1 MDEGL
6 FTKHLRVIK
15 AKQVGK
21 QEVLQIILQ
30 ATGISLTE
38 DEISLSKKKVKI
50 TTSSVVK
57 AMLAKKKVNEHL
69 ISAGYVV
76 SL

>member
-30 ATGISLTE
+30 TTGISLTD
-38 DEISLSKKKVKI
+38 DEIALSKKRVKI

-57 AMLAKKKVNEHL
+57 AMLTKKKVNEHL
-69 ISAGYVV
+69 SSVGYTV
-76 SL
+76 SF

>member
-30 ATGISLTE
+30 TTGISLTD
-38 DEISLSKKKVKI
+38 DEIALSKKRVKI

-57 AMLAKKKVNEHL
+57 AMLTKKKVNEHL
-69 ISAGYVV
+69 ISAGYSV
-76 SL
+76 SF